1 MPTMR
6 PLPPLRCR
14 LAALALFA
22 TALAACGDRGP
33 GSGGDASF
41 DAVLVAEPGSVT
53 LGAVV
58 RLDGGGSHDL
68 AGVEARFSDSAFDE
82 FRFEFGDGL
91 SHSSDVHYVDH
102 IYTAIG
108 EYSVTL
114 SVVSGDEEASAT
126 IVVTV
131 RAPPPV
137 IVAVDVSGDEVA
149 VIGEWIALH
158 GRGFREDNVPDVSFG
173 GVLAAN
179 VTFASEYEILV
190 QVPPTTVSGWNDL
203 DVDFPQDDEGDDVF
217 AVWVARFALATDAW
231 RGAVYVVEFGQGDQ
245 YWPRSQ
251 SLEVDNA
258 AVVRISA
265 DGAFALVGDARYQA
279 TLSPSVT
286 VVDLT
291 ADWQPVVVA
300 ELSALGVGP
309 LFDIAIAAELGRAVV
324 SDATGFVVLDL
335 SDPTAP
341 VPLGDREV
349 YAFAD
354 MAPTALALSPDG
366 SRLAVLSTFAQ
377 RVRFYSVTPTGPIYE
392 TWSVE
397 VGPGTQ
403 DLAVAND
410 GTLVVLGGGGEGA
423 IPPDFS
429 LDNTSLT
436 LVDMAATPPVNVH
449 GDGVFLSMGSAAPI
463 PIDLAVGSSG
473 RAYVSTLDSNIADIL
488 AAFGGI
494 AASPGTVS
502 AWWDLVESLSGQGFG
517 SVVPVDGMYEGQLQ
531 VGDGLFSAFGFQ
543 AGLAVRPDEQLYV
556 STVIGLGWTLE
567 VLTGDNLAYLSLDLD
582 YGVGVGNLATGE
594 VEIFPMYSE
603 PLVSYIDFQLNYDL
617 GPLTALLLP
626 PYAFGDVAIQ
636 P

>member
-279 TLSPSVT
+279 T
-286 VVDLT
+286 
-291 ADWQPVVVA
+291 
-300 ELSALGVGP
+300 
-309 LFDIAIAAELGRAVV
+309 RA
-324 SDATGFVVLDL
+324 
-335 SDPTAP
+335 P
-341 VPLGDREV
+341 R
-349 YAFAD
+349 
-354 MAPTALALSPDG
+354 
-366 SRLAVLSTFAQ
+366 
-377 RVRFYSVTPTGPIYE
+377 
-392 TWSVE
+392 
-397 VGPGTQ
+397 
-403 DLAVAND
+403 
-410 GTLVVLGGGGEGA
+410 
-423 IPPDFS
+423 
-429 LDNTSLT
+429 
-436 LVDMAATPPVNVH
+436 
-449 GDGVFLSMGSAAPI
+449 
-463 PIDLAVGSSG
+463 
-473 RAYVSTLDSNIADIL
+473 
-488 AAFGGI
+488 
-494 AASPGTVS
+494 
-502 AWWDLVESLSGQGFG
+502 
-517 SVVPVDGMYEGQLQ
+517 
-531 VGDGLFSAFGFQ
+531 
-543 AGLAVRPDEQLYV
+543 
-556 STVIGLGWTLE
+556 
-567 VLTGDNLAYLSLDLD
+567 
-582 YGVGVGNLATGE
+582 
-594 VEIFPMYSE
+594 
-603 PLVSYIDFQLNYDL
+603 
-617 GPLTALLLP
+617 
-626 PYAFGDVAIQ
+626 
-636 P
+636 